1 MTLAF
6 IVTVLI
12 VGVLPAMVRGKYTAL
27 KREAYIRHAL
37 LPSGLYERL
46 RKIHLT
52 LSHKDCQLVDLGLRQ
67 FLLAHLKSGKQYVSM
82 PSQGG

>member
-12 VGVLPAMVRGKYTAL
+12 VGVLSAVVWGKYTAL

-37 LPSGLYERL
+37 LPSGLYEQL
-46 RKIHLT
+46 RKIHPT
-52 LSHKDCQLVDLGLRQ
+52 LSHKDCQLVGLGLRQ
-67 FLLAHLKSGKQYVSM
+67 FFLAYLKSGR
-82 PSQGG
+82 